1 VVRFRQ
7 GLMGAG
13 EGVGRYGEERADQG
27 GGNEREDIAKG
38 QHGGEK
44 YDPVSVFGSYLS
56 VTRVLHFFSSF
67 LSNTKL
73 KSLRVL

>member
-1 VVRFRQ
+1 
-7 GLMGAG
+7 MGAG

-56 VTRVLHFFSSF
+56 VTI
-67 LSNTKL
+67 
-73 KSLRVL
+73 